1 MTGQPAPSL
10 RLAAGISALVLGA
23 LAMGASVL
31 FVRLADVG
39 PFASA
44 FWRTALALPFLLV
57 WARIETGPRLPV
69 PDRASVL
76 AGLFF
81 AGDLIFWHLAILGT
95 TVANAAVLATTSP
108 IWVALYAFFMLREP
122 FTKPLVAGL
131 LLCIAGTLALIG
143 QSWQF
148 APEKLAGD
156 AAGLIT
162 AMFFAS
168 YFLSVRVARRRFGAG
183 LVTFLSTAITSLALL
198 VVALVMEPVLLPH
211 TLQGALAVL
220 ALAVVSQVG
229 GQGLMAVGLSVV
241 PPVFGALVFFLE
253 VVSAA
258 ALGWLV
264 LGEHLGLLQYC
275 GAALIVLGLVLA
287 RPRPGPVPEPGL
299 P

>member
-1 MTGQPAPSL
+1 MSQPPAEPL
-10 RLAAGISALVLGA
+10 RLAFGVSALVAGA

-44 FWRTALALPFLLV
+44 FWRTALALPFLLA
-57 WARIETGPRLPV
+57 WAVAETGRRPPL
-69 PDRASVL
+69 PDRASLL

-108 IWVALYAFFMLREP
+108 LWVALYAFLVLKEKL
-122 FTKPLVAGL
+122 TWPLAAGL
-131 LLCIAGTLALIG
+131 LLCVAGTLALIG
-143 QSWQF
+143 DNWQF
-148 APEKLAGD
+148 APDKLPGD

-162 AMFFAS
+162 AMFFAA
-168 YFLSVRVARRRFGAG
+168 YFLAVRQARGRFGAG
-183 LVTFLSTAITSLALL
+183 LVTFLSTAVTALVL
-198 VVALVMEPVLLPH
+198 LGVALVLEP
-211 TLQGALAVL
+211 TLIPSSVSGALALL

-229 GQGLMAVGLSVV
+229 GQGLMAVGLAVV

-258 ALGWLV
+258 ALGWMV
-264 LGEHLGLLQYC
+264 LGERLGALQ
-275 GAALIVLGLVLA
+275 GAGAGLIVLGLFLA
-287 RPRPGPVPEPGL
+287 RPRAGPEPTAPL
-299 P
+299 A